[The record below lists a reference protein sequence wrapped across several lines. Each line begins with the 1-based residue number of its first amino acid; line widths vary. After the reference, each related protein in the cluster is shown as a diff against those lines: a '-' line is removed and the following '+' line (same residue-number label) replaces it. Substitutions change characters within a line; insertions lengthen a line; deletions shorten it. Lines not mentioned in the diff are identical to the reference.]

1 MSEPIDCLYNYDL
14 LKPAHRA
21 EVERRIQVEDP
32 FLLSL
37 APICGPWSTMQRINL
52 ARGGETQAKIL
63 EDRKKW
69 YPVIQW
75 IVNLIKDRLGKGRE
89 VILESPYYGLLWE
102 LKCIDDLM
110 AENPEN
116 ALTGEHLEL
125 HAH

>member
-1 MSEPIDCLYNYDL
+1 M
-14 LKPAHRA
+14 
-21 EVERRIQVEDP
+21 
-32 FLLSL
+32 
-37 APICGPWSTMQRINL
+37 

-75 IVNLIKDRLGKGRE
+75 IVKLIKDRLGKGRE

-125 HAH
+125 QHIDQCQYGLRDPSTGFALQKATGLLTASEWMKFRL